1 MFLVVFGKEVKLIIR
16 KEKQKNKKEKK
27 KET

>member
-16 KEKQKNKKEKK
+16 KEKQKKEKRKK